1 MKNKK
6 AKKGYVLAIVIILTF
21 VMTVT
26 VASTFTLVM
35 RYMTIAKRDL
45 NSFQQKHQESVI
57 TFINEEVSYNA

>member
-45 NSFQQKHQESVI
+45 NSFQQKHQENVI
-57 TFINEEVSYNA
+57 TLINEEVSYNA